1 MKAEAKAKKPKQPP
15 DPFNGAGDW
24 KPRKPPKP
32 RQTKGAIQNKPKS
45 RKAKPLFI
53 LATPE
58 LVATLVDIRDAA
70 AASIARLNVL
80 DVTTAKQD
88 FEWIRDVADEQLKAG

>member
-1 MKAEAKAKKPKQPP
+1 MKQPKKPTQPK
-15 DPFNGAGDW
+15 DPFNGAGHFVPR
-24 KPRKPPKP
+24 KPRKAAANP
-32 RQTKGAIQNKPKS
+32 PKS

-70 AASIARLNVL
+70 AASIARMDVL
-80 DVTTAKQD
+80 DVMTVRKD